1 MFPQYKVITL
11 ACILLGM
18 TILVLPEHMVV
29 AAISGL
35 ATSIH
40 SYVPSSLASKIWTE
54 VIEEVKEIIVEE
66 IKEKVQ

>member
-1 MFPQYKVITL
+1 MFPQYKVITI

-18 TILVLPEHMVV
+18 TILVLPEHLAV

-40 SYVPSSLASKIWTE
+40 SYVPSSLASKIWIE
-54 VIEEVKEIIVEE
+54 VADEVREIIVEE
-66 IKEKVQ
+66 IKEKIQ

>member
-1 MFPQYKVITL
+1 MFPQYKIITI

-18 TILVLPEHMVV
+18 TILVLPEHLVV
-29 AAISGL
+29 AVISDL

-40 SYVPSSLASKIWTE
+40 SYVPSSLANKIWVE
-54 VIEEVKEIIVEE
+54 VVDDVREIIVEE